1 MRFVV
6 AIAIALL
13 TAFIFTKAIKKAP
26 LALYAICIAADLVYA
41 YGLLNGIG
49 SGFWAFFLPL
59 MQRCTVAMAF
69 LTLVMFIGALKDGS
83 AIKARLMPIRR
94 QLSIAGCLLAF
105 CHIIYYAWI
114 YIMQIVMFIGALKDG
129 SAIKARLMP
138 IRRQLSIAGCLLAF
152 CHIIY
157 YAWIYIMQIQGI
169 LGATTVR
176 PGLAANLFVALG
188 ISVLVTALL
197 VILLVT
203 SFMFVKSHMHAA
215 TWKKVQRFSYVFY
228 ALICLHLM
236 MILVPPALAGKTAA
250 AECVIVYAVVFGAYA
265 IMRTRRHLLD
275 KKAGAQA
282 ENAHA

>member
-26 LALYAICIAADLVYA
+26 VALYAICIAADLVYA
-41 YGLLNGIG
+41 YGLVNGIG

-114 YIMQIVMFIGALKDG
+114 YIMQICSILNA
-129 SAIKARLMP
+129 ATIK
-138 IRRQLSIAGCLLAF
+138 S
-152 CHIIY
+152 
-157 YAWIYIMQIQGI
+157 
-169 LGATTVR
+169 
-176 PGLAANLFVALG
+176 GLTANLFAALG
-188 ISVLVTALL
+188 VSVLLTALL
-197 VILLVT
+197 LVLMVT

-250 AECVIVYAVVFGAYA
+250 AECVIVYAMVFGAYA